1 MKEEYASEYGNDKQ
15 AKTITSLFPDVESIR
30 YIQITDGLLPV
41 HAFGELIP
49 KLQPKDFSYPGNNN
63 VYSVGNQGVA
73 MDDSPAPTIHLR
85 TKFVYANNSFVRRTN
100 EQKSKK

>member
-1 MKEEYASEYGNDKQ
+1 V
-15 AKTITSLFPDVESIR
+15 KTITSLFPDVETIK

-49 KLQPKDFSYPGNNN
+49 KLQPKEFSFPGNN
-63 VYSVGNQGVA
+63 VYSVGSQSFSGA
-73 MDDSPAPTIHLR
+73 TGGSDGIAPTIHLR

-100 EQKSKK
+100 EQKNKK